1 MWSKS
6 SRSETFFLSTT
17 RNLRNKSHSWLT
29 TNIEGSN
36 TFWSINLMPRYTQ
49 QINIHIINIK
59 RYLTKTLSCIS
70 MEVSF
75 VLSADFT
82 YFLYWLNYTYFIVQM
97 DYRAQK
103 SVWTDCLLE
112 VIEFDETSFFLDW
125 EVCHIK
131 SFVFKTSAGVQNTFM
146 IYLCRNNVFSFVTI
160 KLRNTFQTEVIALS
174 GSWCKDYLFWSSANN
189 ASNVLSRIFTCLLGV
204 PAKLVWFWVWIAV
217 IVGKVWQHRIKN
229 SWISGC
235 RRLIIKIQ
243 WEIWFLLLIWNWKF
257 NAYRKNL
264 CENLKSMFPYLLHFC
279 SKQKCQQQRLAF
291 SPLLFLLDLSFLT
304 FLK

>member
-1 MWSKS
+1 
-6 SRSETFFLSTT
+6 
-17 RNLRNKSHSWLT
+17 
-29 TNIEGSN
+29 
-36 TFWSINLMPRYTQ
+36 MPRYTQ

-82 YFLYWLNYTYFIVQM
+82 YFLYWLNDTNFIVQM

-112 VIEFDETSFFLDW
+112 VIEFDEASFLLDW

-160 KLRNTFQTEVIALS
+160 KLRNTFKTEVIALS
-174 GSWCKDYLFWSSANN
+174 GS
-189 ASNVLSRIFTCLLGV
+189 
-204 PAKLVWFWVWIAV
+204 
-217 IVGKVWQHRIKN
+217 
-229 SWISGC
+229 
-235 RRLIIKIQ
+235 
-243 WEIWFLLLIWNWKF
+243 
-257 NAYRKNL
+257 
-264 CENLKSMFPYLLHFC
+264 
-279 SKQKCQQQRLAF
+279 
-291 SPLLFLLDLSFLT
+291 
-304 FLK
+304 